1 MINLQDVLKE
11 WETDSQID
19 RLNLDDESRKAAG
32 LHSKYLKLYSLAKL
46 QLKKSE
52 MDQKVLLKDKWLYY
66 GGKMDAATIDDRGWK
81 YDPFDGLKIL
91 KTDMDKFYDSDPDI
105 QRSEEKVE
113 YWKVTVDTL
122 KEILDSVKWRH
133 QTIRNMIEW
142 RKFESGD

>member
-1 MINLQDVLKE
+1 
-11 WETDSQID
+11 
-19 RLNLDDESRKAAG
+19 
-32 LHSKYLKLYSLAKL
+32 
-46 QLKKSE
+46 
-52 MDQKVLLKDKWLYY
+52 
-66 GGKMDAATIDDRGWK
+66 MDAATIDDRGWK